1 MIFQIPLLVHYFE
14 LPSPTHAYYKTKTEQ
29 PKEWLKYILMNQYW
43 LFINFYEITQFEPQK
58 VILENLQLGN
68 KKVADLVT

>member
-14 LPSPTHAYYKTKTEQ
+14 LSSPTHAYYKMKTEQ
-29 PKEWLKYILMNQYW
+29 PKEWLINIG
-43 LFINFYEITQFEPQK
+43 FIFMKFYEITQFEPQK

-68 KKVADLVT
+68 KKIADLVA

>member
-29 PKEWLKYILMNQYW
+29 PKEWLTNIG
-43 LFINFYEITQFEPQK
+43 FIFMKFYEITQFEPQK

>member
-1 MIFQIPLLVHYFE
+1 MIFKIPLLVHYFE

-29 PKEWLKYILMNQYW
+29 PKEWLINIG
-43 LFINFYEITQFEPQK
+43 FIFMKFYEITQFEPQK

-68 KKVADLVT
+68 KKIADLVA